1 MILRYAMRKRH
12 RATTAYI
19 VEKYRICC
27 MFSKIISYHTSKPAG
42 SKAPPRGSAGDRLRL
57 NDFRFYHLISVSY
70 NFKEEPV
77 DEI

>member
-1 MILRYAMRKRH
+1 MGKGH

-19 VEKYRICC
+19 VEIYRICY
-27 MFSKIISYHTSKPAG
+27 MFSKIILYHNSRPAG
-42 SKAPPRGSAGDRLRL
+42 NKAPPRGSAGDRQRL
-57 NDFRFYHLISVSY
+57 NDFRLYQIISVSY